1 MCFLQSWKLREE
13 ERILDIVDPDLTE
26 YPKAEV
32 TRFIKVALFCT
43 QSASNKRPHMKQVM
57 EMLSKEV
64 NLNDKLLTEPG
75 IYRPHSSQRSDGGCW
90 NTSSSKGS
98 KGKKSVNPSVSSSQF
113 ISSHSITQ
121 MIPR

>member
-43 QSASNKRPHMKQVM
+43 QSASHKRPHMKQVM

-64 NLNDKLLTEPG
+64 NLNDKLLTGPG
-75 IYRPHSSQRSDGGCW
+75 IYRPHSSRRSDGGSW
-90 NTSSSKGS
+90 NTSSSKGN

-113 ISSHSITQ
+113 NSSHIITQ
-121 MIPR
+121 MLPR